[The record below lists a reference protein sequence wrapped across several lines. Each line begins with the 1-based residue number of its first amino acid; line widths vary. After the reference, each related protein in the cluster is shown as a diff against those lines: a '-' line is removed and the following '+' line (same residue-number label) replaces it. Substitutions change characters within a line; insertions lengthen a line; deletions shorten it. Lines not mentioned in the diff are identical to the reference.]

1 MYRNIDNIYLI
12 DTEFSEQPG
21 ETPTPLCA
29 VSKNIITGEVR
40 TWTMH
45 QPVGAP
51 IYTTGERDLVVAYA
65 AEAEGKCFQK
75 LGWPR
80 PRNCLDLYPIFR
92 CLTNRFGERNPA
104 SLLSALNYFNLAGMA
119 SVEKEEM
126 HKLAQ
131 RGGSYSREEMSA
143 LVKYCRTDVEAL
155 ESLLPMLWGR
165 LSLQHALLMGR
176 YSMTA
181 VTSMQSAGIP
191 LEHNLLRRIIS
202 SKDDILGRLIAQ
214 VDADFGVYSDG
225 SFNHRKFQSY
235 VSRQSI
241 PWPKTTT
248 GMLCVDEKT
257 FKTFAQIYPQMAPLA
272 ELRKTIAAFRNIQP
286 STGADGRNRT
296 SVRPYASITG
306 RNQPSTATNVYSWPK
321 WLRHLIRPSAGR
333 AIITLD
339 FGQQEFLI
347 GAALSRDA
355 QMIAAYR
362 SGDPYL
368 ATAINSGHVGEG
380 ATRDSHPFERE
391 RFKIAA
397 LSIQYQCTPHGLAP
411 RVGGYSM
418 ANKLIEDHQFLY
430 PTYHKWSMG
439 QIDRV
444 MLGSPLTTPLGW
456 TVSKGALSSAFALKH
471 KLRSIANWSVQ
482 ATGSDI
488 LLIATIALVEHGFC
502 VIAPVHDAI
511 VLECDV
517 DVIEDVVREAKK
529 HMQLACQVVLGGETC
544 RVDVK
549 ITLPTNDILA
559 GPMPDM
565 LRRIVSLLPKEVT
578 RYA

>member
-1 MYRNIDNIYLI
+1 MLNKFTNIWLY
-12 DTEFSEQPG
+12 DTEFNKQPG
-21 ETPTPLCA
+21 EHPTPLCA
-29 VSKNIITGEVR
+29 VGKNINTGEVR
-40 TWTMH
+40 TWTRLH
-45 QPVGAP
+45 PESGPV
-51 IYTTGERDLVVAYA
+51 YTTGEHDLVVAYA
-65 AEAEGKCFQK
+65 AEAEGECSQK

-80 PRNCLDLYPIFR
+80 PRHCLDLYPIFR
-92 CLTNRFGERNPA
+92 SLTNRFGERNSA
-104 SLLSALNYFNLAGMA
+104 SMLSALEYFGLPGMA
-119 SVEKEEM
+119 SVQKDEMRKLALRGVSHSEEEM
-126 HKLAQ
+126 A
-131 RGGSYSREEMSA
+131 S
-143 LVKYCRTDVEAL
+143 LVEYCRADVEAL
-155 ESLLPMLWGR
+155 ESLLPKLSDR
-165 LSLQHALLMGR
+165 LSLPHALLMGR
-176 YSMTA
+176 YSMNA
-181 VTSMQSAGIP
+181 VSSMQSAGIP
-191 LEHNLLRRIIS
+191 LEHNLLRSIIA

-214 VDADFGVYSDG
+214 VDTDFGVYSDG

-257 FKTFAQIYPQMAPLA
+257 FKTFAQIHPQLAPLA
-272 ELRKTIAAFRNIQP
+272 ELRKTIAAFRNIQH
-286 STGADGRNRT
+286 STGIDGRNRT
-296 SVRPYASITG
+296 GVRPYASITG
-306 RNQPSTATNVYSWPK
+306 RNQPSTATNVYSWPR
-321 WLRHLIRPSAGR
+321 WLRHLIRPPAGR

-368 ATAINSGHVGEG
+368 ATAINSGHVAAG
-380 ATRDSHPFERE
+380 ATRESHPLERE
-391 RFKIAA
+391 RFKVAA

-430 PTYHKWSMG
+430 PTYHKWTME

-444 MLGSPLTTPLGW
+444 MLGSPLTTPFGW
-456 TVSKGALSSAFALKH
+456 TIRKGAKTSSFALNH

-488 LLIATIALVEHGFC
+488 LRIAAIALVEHGFC

-511 VLECDV
+511 VIECDV
-517 DVIEDVVREAKK
+517 AVIDDVVKEAKK
-529 HMQLACQVVLGGETC
+529 HMQLACKVVLGGETC
-544 RVDVK
+544 RIDVK
-549 ITLPTNDILA
+549 ITMPTTNILA
-559 GPMPDM
+559 GPMPVM
-565 LRRIVSLLPKEVT
+565 LKRIVSLLPKEAT
-578 RYA
+578 RNA